1 MNVIYRA
8 VTTGGGIL
16 TAVLLGALFLAAG
29 DAYGQHSGGRSAVT
43 GSVSNV
49 VGQGVAGAGVHL
61 VDQVLSDTLA
71 TAQSGP
77 DGMFVLEYDSEVG
90 IGNPYPNPT
99 SDESNIL
106 VTSEGGNKEVGVYD
120 VLGRRIHSSQIE
132 FEKGSNKVS
141 LSGFPSSGVYLVNV
155 RGKDFNETAK
165 LTSLGRGSDFNIS
178 VTNLGGDSSSS
189 SLSLVVDES
198 ENYNGFMQTV
208 PFGRNVNENIT
219 LEDKL
224 FEAITEGRLVNVD
237 GGDVSGRLV
246 KSYAGKELEKD
257 VDGSFGFSV
266 DVPRRL
272 LGEEVVYRAVA
283 DGFREGTVSRS
294 LKENIDLDVVVLGDE
309 YFSMVTE
316 GHLRDVDGGDVSGSV
331 SMSYKDNV
339 VKQDVDGSFG
349 FSVDVPR
356 RLLGEEVVYRAVA
369 DGFRD
374 ETVSRGLEELVDLDV
389 VVLGDEYFS
398 MVTRGSLEDVAGEAI
413 NGRVVKSYAGV
424 SKEKDVS
431 GDFELSLDVPM
442 RLVGGDSLSYVFSA
456 EGFEDVSKRHS
467 LEVLVDLGDVALDRS
482 KPVLSV
488 SKPDEVKWFSGDFS
502 INASS
507 VNELDS
513 LVLKVEDK
521 VYGWNINGNE
531 VDEGVSHSFEN
542 TGRIPYTVKAFDV
555 HGTKKVLED
564 FVDVRERH
572 DFRVEARGFF
582 DKNPNPY
589 ASIQARHLESGRD
602 TTMVAD
608 GDGIISS
615 VLPRG
620 DYVLDIIGGEEASVV
635 DGVPGM
641 SEVNRLMVSENEYPV
656 PGMFWHGAERDG
668 VPVTYVVSGYGP
680 RELENH
686 RTNTG
691 NVEVLFRL
699 RDDFD
704 SHMETVENKFDV
716 DTHGYFI
723 DEWSRFNDVIWVDQ
737 GDWEGSDR
745 HPFVILPDV
754 TEEQVVVFNK
764 GNSAYGRGWNV
775 AVAAGN
781 HLPREDHPDGGLYL
795 PGSSWNEEELE
806 NWEIFKED
814 MRSVLEDSLDINPFS
829 IKFVEDYAENLTDLG
844 YVNDYGGYSGSYM
857 DLADNVMYVGRTNL
871 GGIENRI
878 IRIRDPPSPSGHPN
892 PPPIGYDNNERIML
906 SSFFFVNG
914 SLPSWYTNELN
925 HFFSTVNEPNPG
937 ICSVKD
943 FNTSA
948 IVNPDPPSYCTDRQ
962 EVKYVDD
969 EGKHLRSGNPK
980 DFMVWM
986 ASAGFGG
993 FPQQQISQ
1001 VYMQKLGE
1009 DPVAVEY
1016 VLESDEWDPRSSYDD
1031 RNRGVGNAYK
1041 GFNLMLPKTE

>member
-1 MNVIYRA
+1 MKGNIIYY
-8 VTTGGGIL
+8 
-16 TAVLLGALFLAAG
+16 TAVILMAGLFSFTPCHA
-29 DAYGQHSGGRSAVT
+29 SGIS
-43 GSVSNV
+43 SVNGTLYNADGHTLSNIPV
-49 VGQGVAGAGVHL
+49 FL
-61 VDQVLSDTLA
+61 VDQVLSDTLDYTHTNDRGQFSLSYDA
-71 TAQSGP
+71 STA
-77 DGMFVLEYDSEVG
+77 LHA
-90 IGNPYPNPT
+90 PYPNPT
-99 SDESNIL
+99 TGTTHMV
-106 VTSEGGNKEVGVYD
+106 VTSNGGTKRVGVYD
-120 VLGRRIHSSQIE
+120 VLGRQLAAKTHE
-132 FEKGSNKVS
+132 FGVGNNRVS
-141 LSGFPSSGVYLVNV
+141 VGPFPGSGVYLVNI
-155 RGKDFNETAK
+155 RGENFNETAK
-165 LTSLGRGSDFNIS
+165 LTSLGGGSDFS
-178 VTNLGGDSSSS
+178 MDVVSRGGHTSESSIA
-189 SLSLVVDES
+189 LIVDES
-198 ENYNGFMQTV
+198 EDFEGVFRPVT
-208 PFGRNVNENIT
+208 FGRSMNEHIT
-219 LEDKL
+219 LTDKYFDAL
-224 FEAITEGRLVNVD
+224 SRGRLTDIQGADVD
-237 GGDVSGRLV
+237 GWLV
-246 KSYAGKELEKD
+246 TSYAGREAEWEIE
-257 VDGSFGFSV
+257 GAFEFS
-266 DVPRRL
+266 
-272 LGEEVVYRAVA
+272 
-283 DGFREGTVSRS
+283 RE
-294 LKENIDLDVVVLGDE
+294 
-309 YFSMVTE
+309 
-316 GHLRDVDGGDVSGSV
+316 
-331 SMSYKDNV
+331 
-339 VKQDVDGSFG
+339 
-349 FSVDVPR
+349 
-356 RLLGEEVVYRAVA
+356 
-369 DGFRD
+369 
-374 ETVSRGLEELVDLDV
+374 
-389 VVLGDEYFS
+389 
-398 MVTRGSLEDVAGEAI
+398 
-413 NGRVVKSYAGV
+413 
-424 SKEKDVS
+424 
-431 GDFELSLDVPM
+431 VPM
-442 RLVGGDSLSYVFSA
+442 RLKGDPVVYAFSA
-456 EGFEDVSKRHS
+456 DGFEPAASEHVLKEH
-467 LEVLVDLGDVALDRS
+467 LELGDIILER
-482 KPVLSV
+482 VLPSLNV
-488 SKPDEVKWFSGDFS
+488 SAPSNVDWFSGDFS

-723 DEWSRFNDVIWVDQ
+723 DEWSRFNDVIWVDR

-775 AVAAGN
+775 AVAAGSN
-781 HLPREDHPDGGLYL
+781 LPREDHPDGGLYL

-844 YVNDYGGYSGSYM
+844 YVNRFGGYGDYM
-857 DLADNVMYVGRTNL
+857 TIADNVMYVGRTNL
-871 GGIENRI
+871 GGIENRR
-878 IRIRDPPSPSGHPN
+878 IRIRYPPSPSGHPN
-892 PPPIGYDNNERIML
+892 PPPIGYDNNERIME
-906 SSFFFVNG
+906 SSYFFVNG